1 MKFSKQ
7 EQALMKKDNSL
18 KKLIIS
24 NKHINVIEPTEN
36 YYDSLINL
44 VISQFISRSAA
55 ISISNKLLLIFD
67 DTVFKEEFFEN
78 LTYQQIHM
86 LGLTKNKAKCIKD
99 ITYNFI
105 NDDFSQKITS
115 LSVHEFN
122 KYFLSIY
129 GLGPWTLNM
138 FKLFSLGDEDIFS
151 SKDAALRRA
160 MEESGMVTL
169 GSDHKDYDLYAKKWK
184 PFRSIASLHL
194 WRSLD

>member
-67 DTVFKEEFFEN
+67 DTVFKEEFFE
-78 LTYQQIHM
+78 
-86 LGLTKNKAKCIKD
+86 
-99 ITYNFI
+99 
-105 NDDFSQKITS
+105 
-115 LSVHEFN
+115 E
-122 KYFLSIY
+122 
-129 GLGPWTLNM
+129 
-138 FKLFSLGDEDIFS
+138 
-151 SKDAALRRA
+151 
-160 MEESGMVTL
+160 
-169 GSDHKDYDLYAKKWK
+169 
-184 PFRSIASLHL
+184 
-194 WRSLD
+194 

>member
-7 EQALMKKDNSL
+7 EQVLMKKDNSL

-24 NKHINVIEPTEN
+24 NKHISLEKPTEN

-55 ISISNKLLLIFD
+55 ISISNKLLISFD
-67 DTVFKEEFFEN
+67 AIVFKEDFFEN
-78 LTYQQIHM
+78 LTYQQIHK

-105 NDDFSQKITS
+105 NEDFSQKITS
-115 LSVHEFN
+115 LSADEFDR
-122 KYFLSIY
+122 YFLSIY

-160 MEESGMVTL
+160 MEISGMVSL
-169 GSDHKDYDLYAKKWK
+169 GSDHKQYDLYANKWK

>member
-7 EQALMKKDNSL
+7 EQVLMRKDNSL

-24 NKHINVIEPTEN
+24 NKHISLEKPTEN

-105 NDDFSQKITS
+105 NEDFSQKITS
-115 LSVHEFN
+115 LTADEFDR
-122 KYFLSIY
+122 YFLSIY

-160 MEESGMVTL
+160 MEISGMVTL
-169 GSDHKDYDLYAKKWK
+169 GSDHKQYDLYANKWK

>member
-1 MKFSKQ
+1 
-7 EQALMKKDNSL
+7 MKKDNFL

-24 NKHINVIEPTEN
+24 NKHINVSKSTEN
-36 YYDSLINL
+36 YYDSLIRL
-44 VISQFISRSAA
+44 VISQFISTSAA
-55 ISISNKLLLIFD
+55 TSITNKLLLSFD
-67 DTVFKEEFFEN
+67 ATVFKEEFFEN
-78 LTYQQIHM
+78 LTYQQIHK

-105 NDDFSQKITS
+105 NNDFSQKITS

-122 KYFLSIY
+122 RYFLSIY

>member
-7 EQALMKKDNSL
+7 EQVLMKKDNSL

-24 NKHINVIEPTEN
+24 NKHINVPKPTEN
-36 YYDSLINL
+36 FYNSLINL

-55 ISISNKLLLIFD
+55 ISISNKLLLSFD
-67 DTVFKEEFFEN
+67 ATVFKEDFFEN
-78 LTYQQIHM
+78 LTYQQIHK
-86 LGLTKNKAKCIKD
+86 LGLSKNKAKCIKD

-105 NDDFSQKITS
+105 NEDFSQKIIS
-115 LSVHEFN
+115 LSPHDFDR
-122 KYFLSIY
+122 YFLSIY

-160 MEESGMVTL
+160 MEINGMVTL
-169 GSDHKDYDLYAKKWK
+169 RSDHKHYDLYANKWK

>member
-7 EQALMKKDNSL
+7 EQVLMKKDNFL

-24 NKHINVIEPTEN
+24 NKHINVSKSTEN

-55 ISISNKLLLIFD
+55 ISISNKLLLSFD
-67 DTVFKEEFFEN
+67 ATAFKEDLFEN
-78 LTYQQIHM
+78 LTYQQIHK

-105 NDDFSQKITS
+105 NEDFSQKITS
-115 LSVHEFN
+115 LSAHEFDR
-122 KYFLSIY
+122 YFLSIY
-129 GLGPWTLNM
+129 GLGPWTLSM

-160 MEESGMVTL
+160 MEISGMVTL
-169 GSDHKDYDLYAKKWK
+169 ESDHKQYDLYANKWK

>member
-7 EQALMKKDNSL
+7 EQALMKKDNYL

-67 DTVFKEEFFEN
+67 DTVFKEEFFKN

-86 LGLTKNKAKCIKD
+86 LGLTKNKAKCIKC
-99 ITYNFI
+99 ITYHVI
-105 NDDFSQKITS
+105 KNDLSEKITS

-122 KYFLSIY
+122 RYFLSIY

>member
-7 EQALMKKDNSL
+7 EQVLMKKDKVL

-24 NKHINVIEPTEN
+24 NKHIKVTKPTEN

-55 ISISNKLLLIFD
+55 ISISNRLLLSFD

-105 NDDFSQKITS
+105 KEDFSQKVTS
-115 LSVHEFN
+115 LSIHEFDR
-122 KYFLSIY
+122 YFLSIY

-160 MEESGMVTL
+160 MEKSGMVTL
-169 GSDHKDYDLYAKKWK
+169 GSNHKDYDLYAKKWK